1 MADFKYVSAN
11 SCKEGSLVEMEG
23 FPCKIVSAEHSKP
36 GKHGAA
42 KIRFVGVD
50 VFTDRKYN
58 LLASS
63 GDELKCP
70 IIARGNA
77 QVVANLGSTYQLMDL
92 SSYET
97 FEAPI
102 PKEADLTSKI
112 TNGQEVEYI
121 RDEDKVRILR
131 TKN

>member
-1 MADFKYVSAN
+1 MSDFKYIASN
-11 SCKEGSLVEMEG
+11 SVKEGTIIEMEG
-23 FPCKIVSAEHSKP
+23 FPCKVTSAEHSKP

-63 GDELKCP
+63 GEDLKNP

-77 QVVANLGSTYQLMDL
+77 QIVANLGSTYQLMDL
-92 SSYET
+92 TSYET

-102 PKEADLTSKI
+102 PKEADIVSKI
-112 TNGQEVEYI
+112 TNGCEVEYI
-121 RDEDKVRILR
+121 KDEDKVRILR